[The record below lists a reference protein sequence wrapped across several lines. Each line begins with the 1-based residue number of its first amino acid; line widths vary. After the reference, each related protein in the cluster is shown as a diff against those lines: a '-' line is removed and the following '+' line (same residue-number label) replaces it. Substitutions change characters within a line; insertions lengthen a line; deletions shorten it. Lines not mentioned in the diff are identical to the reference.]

1 MGIFKKLFKKSDE
14 LTINID
20 LDGDDNTSI
29 DCHDKRSVKLKE
41 LRKEREYYK
50 NELEKEKN
58 KSKKSLINIWSL
70 ECKLDDIEDLIM
82 KELKK

>member
-14 LTINID
+14 LTINVD
-20 LDGDDNTSI
+20 LDDDDNTSI
-29 DCHDKRSVKLKE
+29 DSCNKMSVKLKE

-70 ECKLDDIEDLIM
+70 EYRLDDIENLIM

>member
-1 MGIFKKLFKKSDE
+1 MGLFKKSDE
-14 LTINID
+14 LTINVD
-20 LDGDDNTSI
+20 LDDDDNTSI
-29 DCHDKRSVKLKE
+29 DSCNKMSVKLKE

>member
-1 MGIFKKLFKKSDE
+1 MGIFKKSDE
-14 LTINID
+14 LTINVD
-20 LDGDDNTSI
+20 LDDDDNTSI
-29 DCHDKRSVKLKE
+29 DSCNKISVKLKE

>member
-1 MGIFKKLFKKSDE
+1 MGIFKKSDE
-14 LTINID
+14 LTINVD
-20 LDGDDNTSI
+20 LDDDDNTSI
-29 DCHDKRSVKLKE
+29 DSCNKMSVKLKE

>member
-1 MGIFKKLFKKSDE
+1 M
-14 LTINID
+14 TINVD
-20 LDGDDNTSI
+20 LDGDDNSSI
-29 DCHDKRSVKLKE
+29 DSCNKISVKLKE

-58 KSKKSLINIWSL
+58 KSKRSLINIWTL
-70 ECKLDDIEDLIM
+70 ESRLDDIENLIM